1 MSRRKV
7 IQPLI
12 SQLKAHFEAELA
24 QAADPG
30 DVQAIERALLMY
42 RFLPIVESPTEASG
56 KSEVIAPGSLVK
68 LSIAS
73 RQSWVFMVPQHGG
86 LVTDFEGL
94 PLQVL
99 TPQSPL
105 GELLLGRKAG
115 DSIQVATRTGAE
127 RTYEVVSVI

>member
-12 SQLKAHFEAELA
+12 SQLKAHFETELA

-30 DVQAIERALLMY
+30 TVQAIERALLMY
-42 RFLPIVESPTEASG
+42 RFLPVVESSG
-56 KSEVIAPGSLVK
+56 ESEVIAPGSLVK
-68 LSIAS
+68 LSMGL

-105 GELLLGRKAG
+105 GELLLGRSAG
-115 DSIQVATRTGAE
+115 DSIQVATRSGAE